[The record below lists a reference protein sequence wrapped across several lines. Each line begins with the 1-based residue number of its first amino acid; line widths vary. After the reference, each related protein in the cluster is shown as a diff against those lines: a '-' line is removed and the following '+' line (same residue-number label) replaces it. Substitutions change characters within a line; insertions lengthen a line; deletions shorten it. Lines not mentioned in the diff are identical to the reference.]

1 MRKLPEQVSGNH
13 QSQRRDRNRIMPLG
27 SNAANRVAGTSAI
40 VWGLIIQ
47 DFRHGLRGKNGSAR
61 LPGTHKLRCTT
72 WHDDE
77 TRASPALH
85 NDPAPVPASVLR
97 NRAL

>member
-1 MRKLPEQVSGNH
+1 MRKLPEQVSGKH

-27 SNAANRVAGTSAI
+27 SNPATCVAGTWAI

-61 LPGTHKLRCTT
+61 LPGTHKLRCTE
-72 WHDDE
+72 WHGDE
-77 TRASPALH
+77 NRASLALH
-85 NDPAPVPASVLR
+85 SDQDPVPASVLR
-97 NRAL
+97 NPAL